1 MTTAT
6 LSNSRSSTGKATNIA
21 LWSLQLLLG
30 LAFAASSAGKLSG
43 APDMVGLFGA
53 IGLGQWF
60 RYLTGILELGGAVAL
75 LVPRTRFYG
84 AALLMGVMVG
94 AIVTHVFVLHNAPTA
109 AVVLLALASVV
120 AWGRRSEGP
129 AFAR

>member
-6 LSNSRSSTGKATNIA
+6 LSNTRPSIGKTANIA

-43 APDMVGLFGA
+43 ASDMVGLFRA

-84 AALLMGVMVG
+84 AALLASVMLG
-94 AIVTHVFVLHNAPTA
+94 AIATHVFVLQNAPTA
-109 AVVLLALASVV
+109 AVVLFVLASVV
-120 AWGRRSEGP
+120 AWGRRAEGP
-129 AFAR
+129 AFVR